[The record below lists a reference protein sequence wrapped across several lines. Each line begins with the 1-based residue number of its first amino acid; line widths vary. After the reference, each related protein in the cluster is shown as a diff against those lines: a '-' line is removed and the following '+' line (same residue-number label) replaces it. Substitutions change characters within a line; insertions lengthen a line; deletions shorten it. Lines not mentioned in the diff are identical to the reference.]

1 MTADLQGD
9 EATLLALY
17 EKAFANESTGF
28 TLLHTAAGK
37 GHDRVVELLL
47 QRGTEVDLQDN
58 TGCTARSGSPP
69 TSATRVW
76 SSLVQHGAEVNLEDI
91 DGITALKASVM
102 RGHDHRHAAKK
113 EATSNATSLSCNV
126 YYKREQIRRRALRA
140 V

>member
-58 TGCTARSGSPP
+58 TGCTALRVAAYKCHLRVVEP
-69 TSATRVW
+69 SA
-76 SSLVQHGAEVNLEDI
+76 A
-91 DGITALKASVM
+91 
-102 RGHDHRHAAKK
+102 
-113 EATSNATSLSCNV
+113 
-126 YYKREQIRRRALRA
+126 RRRGQP
-140 V
+140 

>member
-1 MTADLQGD
+1 M
-9 EATLLALY
+9 
-17 EKAFANESTGF
+17 
-28 TLLHTAAGK
+28 
-37 GHDRVVELLL
+37 
-47 QRGTEVDLQDN
+47 
-58 TGCTARSGSPP
+58 
-69 TSATRVW
+69 W